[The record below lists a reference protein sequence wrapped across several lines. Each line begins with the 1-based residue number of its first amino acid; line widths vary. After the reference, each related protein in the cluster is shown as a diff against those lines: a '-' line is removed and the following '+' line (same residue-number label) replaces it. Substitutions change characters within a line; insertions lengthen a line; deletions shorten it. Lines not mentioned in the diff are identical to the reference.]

1 MLTRVLTCGSVPG
14 GSTAIVIVHR
24 RRAGAP
30 AISDST
36 PLEQTSMS
44 STHALMPNDMV
55 LLCLKMRQTHLR
67 LSPDRQTCPLKGV
80 TRNIIGTT
88 PTSTRCGPLHPWR
101 CRIQCQTR
109 EHLSSGH
116 GTSAGRHE
124 SRWKLTRVCGGSLV
138 GLCEVK
144 APSCPPLIS
153 THGGAFRS
161 LEQDA

>member
-80 TRNIIGTT
+80 TRNIIRARHPLLLDAALCIHGGVESNAK
-88 PTSTRCGPLHPWR
+88 PASTALDMARAR
-101 CRIQCQTR
+101 DDTKV
-109 EHLSSGH
+109 EAD
-116 GTSAGRHE
+116 AGAR
-124 SRWKLTRVCGGSLV
+124 GLV

-144 APSCPPLIS
+144 APCPPEAL
-153 THGGAFRS
+153 A
-161 LEQDA
+161 LAVL